1 MQRRINLVARK
12 EIAGFFASPAAFIFF
27 GAFLVVTLF
36 VFFWVEKFFA
46 RNISD
51 ARPLFEWMPV
61 LLIFLVSALTMRMWS
76 EEKRAG
82 TLEFL
87 LTAPVSP
94 VDFVLGKFF
103 ACMGL
108 VAIALL
114 LTLPVPFTVSLLG
127 NLDWG
132 PVWGAYIATL
142 FLAGAYTAIGLT
154 VSARSDSQIVSLI
167 TTVLVCTL
175 FYLLGSDTV
184 TQLFGN
190 TLSEFFKMLG
200 SGSRF
205 SSITRGVIDFR
216 DLYYYLSIIGIF
228 LCLNVYFLESGRWD
242 RGSKQPSHFRWR
254 ILVTLMVA
262 NFAVTNLWL
271 QKVTWIRIDLTEG
284 KIYSISNATRHYLDQ
299 LREPL
304 LIRGYFSAK
313 THPLLAPLVPQLR
326 DLILEYEV
334 ASGGKVR
341 AEFVDPLEHPELEEE
356 AGQKYGIK
364 PVPFQISDKYQ
375 ASLVNSYFDV
385 LVQYG
390 DQYQVLGFRD
400 LVEVRSATETQMDV
414 ELQNPEYEITRS
426 IKKVLYEYQSAG
438 DLFLGL
444 KNRVRFTAYVSSD
457 SVLPEGLAGYRQEI
471 AEVLDE
477 LEGRSSGKFE
487 YRFVDPDENNRAVAM
502 EIDEQYGFRP
512 MRAGLLD
519 PETFYF
525 HMILE
530 NGDQVVQVPVSEYLD
545 GNAFRRSLE
554 AAMKRYSSGFMRT
567 VALHTPPIPAANPY
581 MQQMQSSGK
590 RFQLLREKLQENH
603 ILVPANMA
611 NGLLPEDVDLL
622 FVVAPRSLSDRQ
634 VFAMDQF
641 LMKGG
646 TVIVSTS
653 PYEAVIGGGSLSA
666 SEYESGLTKWLLHHG
681 ISVDQSM
688 VLDPQNTMLPIPVS
702 RSVGGFVIQEM
713 RMIEYPYFID
723 VRGEGLDSG
732 DGLAAGLAQVTIDWA
747 SPLSLDAEKNN
758 KRQVSRFMKT
768 SDQAWSSESLQILPN
783 FRVHGPLGFEP
794 GNERQVYTLGVS
806 VEGTFESF
814 FKDRPSPML
823 ADPDDKASD
832 PKKEGE
838 DQEGAQNMAVIS
850 GVIEKSPESAR
861 IIVFSSNEFLTDQTI
876 QMASSANGTLY
887 SNSLDLAENAVDW
900 SLEDRALLS
909 IRSRGHFSRTLYQ
922 QAGQMHLFWEYL
934 NYAFAL
940 FGLVIVYFV
949 YRYIRGQATLR
960 YRDVLES
967 GGL

>member
-27 GAFLVVTLF
+27 GAFLAVTLF

-132 PVWGAYIATL
+132 PVGGAYIATL

-242 RGSKQPSHFRWR
+242 RGSKQPSHLRWQ

-426 IKKVLYEYQSAG
+426 IKKVLYE
-438 DLFLGL
+438 
-444 KNRVRFTAYVSSD
+444 
-457 SVLPEGLAGYRQEI
+457 
-471 AEVLDE
+471 
-477 LEGRSSGKFE
+477 
-487 YRFVDPDENNRAVAM
+487 
-502 EIDEQYGFRP
+502 
-512 MRAGLLD
+512 
-519 PETFYF
+519 
-525 HMILE
+525 
-530 NGDQVVQVPVSEYLD
+530 
-545 GNAFRRSLE
+545 
-554 AAMKRYSSGFMRT
+554 
-567 VALHTPPIPAANPY
+567 
-581 MQQMQSSGK
+581 
-590 RFQLLREKLQENH
+590 
-603 ILVPANMA
+603 
-611 NGLLPEDVDLL
+611 
-622 FVVAPRSLSDRQ
+622 
-634 VFAMDQF
+634 
-641 LMKGG
+641 
-646 TVIVSTS
+646 
-653 PYEAVIGGGSLSA
+653 
-666 SEYESGLTKWLLHHG
+666 
-681 ISVDQSM
+681 
-688 VLDPQNTMLPIPVS
+688 
-702 RSVGGFVIQEM
+702 
-713 RMIEYPYFID
+713 
-723 VRGEGLDSG
+723 
-732 DGLAAGLAQVTIDWA
+732 
-747 SPLSLDAEKNN
+747 
-758 KRQVSRFMKT
+758 
-768 SDQAWSSESLQILPN
+768 
-783 FRVHGPLGFEP
+783 
-794 GNERQVYTLGVS
+794 
-806 VEGTFESF
+806 
-814 FKDRPSPML
+814 
-823 ADPDDKASD
+823 
-832 PKKEGE
+832 
-838 DQEGAQNMAVIS
+838 
-850 GVIEKSPESAR
+850 
-861 IIVFSSNEFLTDQTI
+861 
-876 QMASSANGTLY
+876 
-887 SNSLDLAENAVDW
+887 
-900 SLEDRALLS
+900 
-909 IRSRGHFSRTLYQ
+909 
-922 QAGQMHLFWEYL
+922 
-934 NYAFAL
+934 
-940 FGLVIVYFV
+940 
-949 YRYIRGQATLR
+949 
-960 YRDVLES
+960 
-967 GGL
+967 